1 MPRLQD
7 MQPSQTA
14 TLFGHTAV
22 PRSPPSSASWRTWRG
37 KGSLTNW
44 LLGPSSGH
52 TVRWAK
58 QWTQDPEGYY

>member
-14 TLFGHTAV
+14 TLFEHTAV
-22 PRSPPSSASWRTWRG
+22 PRFPPSSASWRTWRG